1 MLLLTVLLHR
11 DIRNHILVT
20 YFPSALFVSV
30 SWGSFLVS
38 PEVVPGRMVLLVT
51 TLLTLVTMLNTV
63 RCGVP
68 TNEPQSAVPYKY
80 ASRAAFAMVLQVLA
94 PEIPTENYNVL
105 EPKSV
110 N

>member
-1 MLLLTVLLHR
+1 MCILAWCANNSTVGISRWCDAVSLVAEHKSNMLMLTVLLHR
-11 DIRNHILVT
+11 DIKSHILVT

-63 RCGVP
+63 R
-68 TNEPQSAVPYKY
+68 
-80 ASRAAFAMVLQVLA
+80 
-94 PEIPTENYNVL
+94 
-105 EPKSV
+105 
-110 N
+110 